1 MATASAVVSR
11 RGNDQFRGLFSDTWA
26 VTATLDAGSLVDGAG
41 ETDDVTVAG
50 VALGDMVIGAS
61 LGVDLV
67 GLTVTG
73 YVSAANTVK
82 FRIQNESGST
92 ADLAS
97 ATMRDR
103 YCSHGVRIGGL
114 VPPFSFKGFYG
125 YFSLFTVG

>member
-1 MATASAVVSR
+1 MATASSVTSR
-11 RGNDQFRGLFSDTWA
+11 RGNDQFRGIFSDTW
-26 VTATLDAGSLVDGAG
+26 VVRATLDAGSLVDGAG
-41 ETDDVTVAG
+41 ETDDITIPG

-97 ATMRDR
+97 ATLRVVVARM
-103 YCSHGVRIGGL
+103 V
-114 VPPFSFKGFYG
+114 
-125 YFSLFTVG
+125 

>member
-26 VTATLDAGSLVDGAG
+26 VTCTLDAGSLINGAG
-41 ETDDVTVAG
+41 ETDDVTVPG

-82 FRIQNESGST
+82 FRIQNESEAT
-92 ADLAS
+92 VNLAS
-97 ATMRDR
+97 ATMKIVI
-103 YCSHGVRIGGL
+103 VRM
-114 VPPFSFKGFYG
+114 V
-125 YFSLFTVG
+125 